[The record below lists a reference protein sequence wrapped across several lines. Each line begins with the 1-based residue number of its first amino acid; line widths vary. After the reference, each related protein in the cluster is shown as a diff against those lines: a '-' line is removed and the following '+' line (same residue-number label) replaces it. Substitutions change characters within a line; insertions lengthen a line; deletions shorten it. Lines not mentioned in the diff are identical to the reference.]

1 MRRGVVA
8 WFGAG
13 AVALLGGA
21 VTSSLGPATKLGEF
35 HCYRSLDTLEH
46 ACRAFDQAGFRMAA
60 GSSGG
65 GPVGAARILGFA
77 FAFTADARGFLM
89 TVCGAVAGLAAG
101 YLILR
106 RSEES

>member
-60 GSSGG
+60 GSSGVDPSAPPASSG
-65 GPVGAARILGFA
+65 SPSRSPP
-77 FAFTADARGFLM
+77 TPAD
-89 TVCGAVAGLAAG
+89 
-101 YLILR
+101 
-106 RSEES
+106 S